1 MAPYLVPVIPVG
13 RRGFSPARF
22 GRSRLRSNLLVAGPS
37 GLSQMQPCC
46 AREPGSLPLA
56 SEPSF
61 AQGSGPAP
69 APCGSRAGSAYGAVL
84 TVMHLGEA
92 CGGGPLEQVA

>member
-1 MAPYLVPVIPVG
+1 MAPYLVPAIPVG
-13 RRGFSPARF
+13 RRGVSPAQF
-22 GRSRLRSNLLVAGPS
+22 GRSRLCSNLLLAGPS

-46 AREPGSLPLA
+46 AGEQGLPLA
-56 SEPSF
+56 SEPSS

-69 APCGSRAGSAYGAVL
+69 APCGSRAGSACGAVL

-92 CGGGPLEQVA
+92 CGGGPLEQAA